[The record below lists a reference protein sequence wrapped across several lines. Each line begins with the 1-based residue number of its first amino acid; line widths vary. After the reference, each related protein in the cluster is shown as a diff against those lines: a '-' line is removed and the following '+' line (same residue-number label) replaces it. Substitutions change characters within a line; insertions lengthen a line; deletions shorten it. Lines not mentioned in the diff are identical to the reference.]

1 MSCFGRQEERWLRSV
16 SEAVSR
22 SASLRLEDERRSW
35 MVKAFV
41 LQLEARADT
50 VSRMWT
56 KREEKRHMCAL
67 RRPRQRPA
75 VATRGS
81 DPRWRPAVVGEAT
94 VSVTCECTCMSC
106 DVKIK

>member
-1 MSCFGRQEERWLRSV
+1 MFRQAGGERWLRSV

-67 RRPRQRPA
+67 RRP
-75 VATRGS
+75 
-81 DPRWRPAVVGEAT
+81 AVVGEAT

>member
-56 KREEKRHMCAL
+56 KREEKRHMCAH
-67 RRPRQRPA
+67 
-75 VATRGS
+75 
-81 DPRWRPAVVGEAT
+81 PRWRPAVVGEAT